1 MVRKKRPVAKKKVA
15 KKKVASRPAPS
26 AKKKVAKKKAAAPVA
41 RKKTAAKKTT
51 NATPSGDF
59 STRIVVGPCR
69 IAFQN
74 LDEKNDDGKFSCLLA
89 FPVESTKVPETNRM
103 SGTVDAPGKK
113 GHASLQEVVDHLVQE
128 RFKGKTGGLTL
139 PIKDGDD
146 DSVES
151 HAKYADVFSGNMY
164 INAKSDYRPQVVDTD
179 REEIDPDDVKSEIRA
194 GYWVMASVTGF
205 AYPNVGKPSKGNK
218 GVSFQLNSI
227 QKIAEDETFG
237 GMSIPAADE
246 FADDEDDVTDVEP
259 ETEEETTDDGE
270 FFDADGYALTFND
283 EGYLVYV
290 DGGADYESEDVYD
303 ANGDLTDPYGEEDES
318 EEEED
323 EDWEE

>member
-15 KKKVASRPAPS
+15 KKVASRPAPA

-51 NATPSGDF
+51 KAAPSGDF
-59 STRIVVGPCR
+59 STRIVVGPAR

-89 FPVESTKVPETNRM
+89 FPSEPRKVPETNRT

-113 GHASLQEVVDHLVQE
+113 GCASLQEVVDHLVQE

-151 HAKYADVFSGNMY
+151 HAKYADVFGGNMY
-164 INAKSDYRPQVVDTD
+164 INAKSDYRPQVVDAD

-205 AYPNVGKPSKGNK
+205 AYPGAGKPSKGNK

-246 FADDEDDVTDVEP
+246 FADDDEDVADTELDV
-259 ETEEETTDDGE
+259 EEETTDDDGE

-303 ANGDLTDPYGEEDES
+303 ANGDLTDPYGEEEEG

-323 EDWEE
+323 WEE